1 MSEREYL
8 LRGPFWDG
16 VRQGFP
22 RGLAVGVVV
31 CGLVWLAM
39 HLTGCGA
46 SALRAHAS
54 AAAVLTVAHEGAREV
69 LVATVDAQAA
79 ECEARP
85 EAERA
90 PCAETLRAVAEP
102 AAVAVDGV
110 RAGLTVYREAVTVAA
125 AAEAGEDVLSALAV
139 ALARVV
145 REWDTV
151 AAALSRLGVDVPPLP
166 PIVRGLLDALAGGQ

>member
-1 MSEREYL
+1 MSL
-8 LRGPFWDG
+8 LDRT
-16 VRQGFP
+16 
-22 RGLAVGVVV
+22 LAW
-31 CGLVWLAM
+31 CLLCCAAAWIASQLA
-39 HLTGCGA
+39 GCGA
-46 SALRAHAS
+46 GALRAHAS
-54 AAAVLTVAHEGAREV
+54 AASILTVAHEGAREV

-85 EAERA
+85 DAERE

-110 RAGLTVYREAVTVAA
+110 RAGLVVYREAVTVAA

-166 PIVRGLLDALAGGQ
+166 PIVRGMLDALAGPQ